1 MKKFLLAALL
11 LATPVQA
18 KTILFVGNSFTY
30 GAGSPA
36 HHYKTES
43 VTDLNGPDAKGKL
56 VGGVPAIFKAFTR
69 QAGLEYDVSLET
81 VGGKGLEFH
90 YAEKRALLDKPWDV
104 VVMHGY
110 STLDQ
115 ANPGNPALL
124 VSSAK
129 QITDMFRARNPKA
142 EIWLTAT
149 WSRADQT
156 YPAAKPWTGKPIA
169 QMGKDVAAGYAAAA
183 TSANVTGV
191 VPVGLAWNR
200 AFETGVADA
209 NPYDGI
215 ARARSIC
222 GPTIT
227 TTPASMAITWKRCW
241 YSPRLRARTRCRWA
255 RMRPL
260 PTTWAFPRRRPG
272 RYSRSPMTNWRHHAS
287 AESISSAASTVAR
300 RISVRPTSPNSNTRC
315 VTAPS
320 WRAAA
325 ICTSPTGLAS
335 VPPPGPAMPV
345 TATERLACEC
355 SSAPWAMARAT
366 SSDTAPCRSSRL
378 WRTPSMSCLASLE

>member
-69 QAGLEYDVSLET
+69 QAGLDYDVSLET

-90 YAEKRALLDKPWDV
+90 YAQKRALLDKPWDV

-129 QITDMFRARNPKA
+129 QMTDMFRAKNPKA

-169 QMGKDVAAGYAAAA
+169 QMGKDVAAGYEAAA

-200 AFETGVADA
+200 AFETGVADD

-215 ARARSIC
+215 AA
-222 GPTIT
+222 GKVDLWTHDH
-227 TTPASMAITWKRCW
+227 
-241 YSPRLRARTRCRWA
+241 Y
-255 RMRPL
+255 
-260 PTTWAFPRRRPG
+260 
-272 RYSRSPMTNWRHHAS
+272 HAS
-287 AESISSAASTVAR
+287 VYGYYLEALLVFAKVTGKDPLILGENETVADDMGFSKPQTRALQQIAHDELAASR
-300 RISVRPTSPNSNTRC
+300 
-315 VTAPS
+315 
-320 WRAAA
+320 
-325 ICTSPTGLAS
+325 
-335 VPPPGPAMPV
+335 
-345 TATERLACEC
+345 
-355 SSAPWAMARAT
+355 
-366 SSDTAPCRSSRL
+366 
-378 WRTPSMSCLASLE
+378 

>member
-69 QAGLEYDVSLET
+69 QAGLDYDVSLET

-90 YAEKRALLDKPWDV
+90 YAQKRALLDKPWDV

-115 ANPGNPALL
+115 ANLGNPALL

-129 QITDMFRARNPKA
+129 QMTDMFRAKNPKA

-156 YPAAKPWTGKPIA
+156 YPAAKPWTGKAIA
-169 QMGKDVAAGYAAAA
+169 QMGKDVAAGYEAAA

-200 AFETGVADA
+200 AFETGVADD

-215 ARARSIC
+215 AA
-222 GPTIT
+222 GKVDLWTHDH
-227 TTPASMAITWKRCW
+227 
-241 YSPRLRARTRCRWA
+241 Y
-255 RMRPL
+255 
-260 PTTWAFPRRRPG
+260 
-272 RYSRSPMTNWRHHAS
+272 HAS
-287 AESISSAASTVAR
+287 VYGYYLEALLVFAKVTGKDPLILGENETVADDMGFSKPQTRALQQIAHDELAASR
-300 RISVRPTSPNSNTRC
+300 
-315 VTAPS
+315 
-320 WRAAA
+320 
-325 ICTSPTGLAS
+325 
-335 VPPPGPAMPV
+335 
-345 TATERLACEC
+345 
-355 SSAPWAMARAT
+355 
-366 SSDTAPCRSSRL
+366 
-378 WRTPSMSCLASLE
+378 